1 MNAVRDGE
9 FLRGWPVLLGAVT
22 GIAAGLSSLYFYSLG
37 VFIKPLASEFGWSR
51 AEVSL
56 GALVGTLAAAAFSP
70 LAGRA
75 ADRFGS
81 LPVAVVSL
89 LARAAGLA
97 AHGRWI
103 SGLGSFLIITAM
115 TNAIAI
121 GSSPCPTSGW
131 SPPVPI
137 AIAVWRW
144 DWRWLE
150 PASGRC

>member
-81 LPVAVVSL
+81 LP
-89 LARAAGLA
+89 
-97 AHGRWI
+97 I
-103 SGLGSFLIITAM
+103 
-115 TNAIAI
+115 
-121 GSSPCPTSGW
+121 
-131 SPPVPI
+131 
-137 AIAVWRW
+137 
-144 DWRWLE
+144 
-150 PASGRC
+150 ASGAGSGARRPRTVDIRPGIVSDHHRND